1 MKWQHVELPP
11 SGAATMSD
19 TKIDQNILDRLFS
32 VLEDDILPK
41 TRAGVSDG
49 NKLFG
54 AAILRKDDLSLV
66 IAETNNET
74 ENPLWHGEVHCL
86 KRFYEI
92 PADRRPATSE
102 LIFLS
107 THEPCSM
114 CLSAIAWAG
123 FDNFYYFFS
132 YEDSRDAFAIPH
144 DLKIMKEVF
153 TLEDGEYNKS
163 NAFWD
168 SHSMMGMVAEMPE
181 GKKADYQ
188 SRARAISDEY
198 DRLSAKYQ
206 DGKAENDIPLN

>member
-1 MKWQHVELPP
+1 M
-11 SGAATMSD
+11 TD
-19 TKIDQNILDRLFS
+19 TKTDQQILDRLFS

-92 PADRRPATSE
+92 PADQRQATSE

-114 CLSAIAWAG
+114 CLSAITWAG
-123 FDNFYYFFS
+123 FDNFYYFFT

-163 NAFWD
+163 NAFWA
-168 SHSMMGMVAEMPE
+168 SHSMMGMVADLP
-181 GKKADYQ
+181 DDL
-188 SRARAISDEY
+188 RASFGARAKAISDEY
-198 DRLSAKYQ
+198 NRLSAQYQ
-206 DGKAENDIPLN
+206 DSKSDNGIPLS